1 MKEIYEVLITGFLEK
16 KSIEFFQDMNEF
28 RFLFDSCHAFS
39 YVKTSMI
46 ALDEGIQTN
55 FYHPLR
61 ISEEKMEAVS
71 ELLKQINSIIPH
83 GHFSLIHKGEVQQG
97 EIVYS
102 VAIRINTDR
111 PIIEKLFAMR
121 LSLVQESVIF
131 SICSECILNAMCSQD
146 ICSDIHIE
154 KLKKDRPVWNSKLN
168 EIPIQNAPF
177 QSNTSTHESEN
188 GARADDSHQ

>member
-28 RFLFDSCHAFS
+28 RFLFDGCHAFS
-39 YVKTSMI
+39 YVKTSMV

-61 ISEEKMEAVS
+61 ISEEKMESVS

-83 GHFSLIHKGEVQQG
+83 GHFTLIYKGEVHQG

-102 VAIRINTDR
+102 IAIRVNTDR
-111 PIIEKLFAMR
+111 PIMEKLFAMR
-121 LSLVQESVIF
+121 ISLVQESVMF
-131 SICSECILNAMCSQD
+131 SLCSECILNALYSPD
-146 ICSDIHIE
+146 ICSDIHLE
-154 KLKKDRPVWNSKLN
+154 KLKKDMPVWNYKVN
-168 EIPIQNAPF
+168 EIPIPNTPVQLSDSTDE
-177 QSNTSTHESEN
+177 SN
-188 GARADDSHQ
+188 